1 MPETHRLIQQTLQP
15 ECLLPDTEAQL
26 SGNYRMTEVLDRRKQ
41 RTRKAIIQAFNEL
54 FFEGELDDIRVAD
67 IVTRAN
73 VGRSTFYE
81 HFGNAQQVFLAAFS
95 YPLSILA
102 AALAGDGSPEDM
114 EMLLE
119 HLWENRH
126 RARRSFSGRGRE
138 QISRLLRELL
148 EQRRPASL
156 TPLQAVG
163 RTEQAMGLIRAWV
176 LGELAA
182 SGAELRQALLN
193 IAQEPGRA

>member
-1 MPETHRLIQQTLQP
+1 
-15 ECLLPDTEAQL
+15 
-26 SGNYRMTEVLDRRKQ
+26 MTEVFDRRKQ

-67 IVTRAN
+67 IVARAN

-102 AALAGDGSPEDM
+102 AALAGEGSPDDM

-148 EQRRPASL
+148 EQRRRTTTVSAL
-156 TPLQAVG
+156 TPIQAVG
-163 RTEQAMGLIRAWV
+163 RTEQAMGLIRAWL
-176 LGELAA
+176 LGELAT

-193 IAQEPGRA
+193 IAKEPGRA